1 MPKAPPCPHCKG
13 AKFVRKDVPLDHP
26 DFGRAIPC
34 VCSQKELKKLQ
45 ERSIYE
51 ASNLGGLRRLT
62 FQAFEPAG
70 FGLDETRQQN
80 LSRAFSDAL
89 RYAAQPDGWL
99 ILMGGYGCGK
109 THLAAAIA
117 NEQIKQG
124 HRPLFIVVP
133 DLLDHLRSTY
143 APSSAVRYDEMF
155 DQVRNAELL
164 ILDDLGTQN
173 ATPWAQ
179 EKLFQIINHRYN
191 AQLPTVVTTNQELE
205 DLDMRIRS
213 RMADPSSTQLVR
225 ILAPDFRQSGVDHGN
240 SDVSAL
246 PLLHHMS
253 FDSFELRATELS
265 TRDRE
270 RLRQAYNAARSFA
283 DDPDGWLILTGS
295 YGVGKTHLAA
305 AIANRAVRNGKQALL
320 VVVPDLL
327 DILRSS
333 FAPTSSMP
341 YDKRFDQVRRSELLV
356 LDDLGTQ
363 SATPWA
369 VEKLFQLFNY
379 RYNAQLP
386 TVITLN
392 DIDAVDPRLLQ
403 RMMDMQS
410 GGRGAPL
417 DLDIPP
423 YDGGSKG
430 RSRLHRR

>member
-99 ILMGGYGCGK
+99 ILMGGYGC
-109 THLAAAIA
+109 
-117 NEQIKQG
+117 
-124 HRPLFIVVP
+124 
-133 DLLDHLRSTY
+133 
-143 APSSAVRYDEMF
+143 
-155 DQVRNAELL
+155 
-164 ILDDLGTQN
+164 
-173 ATPWAQ
+173 
-179 EKLFQIINHRYN
+179 
-191 AQLPTVVTTNQELE
+191 
-205 DLDMRIRS
+205 
-213 RMADPSSTQLVR
+213 
-225 ILAPDFRQSGVDHGN
+225 
-240 SDVSAL
+240 
-246 PLLHHMS
+246 
-253 FDSFELRATELS
+253 
-265 TRDRE
+265 
-270 RLRQAYNAARSFA
+270 
-283 DDPDGWLILTGS
+283 
-295 YGVGKTHLAA
+295 GKTHLAA